1 MILPQ
6 FEYRRARSV
15 ADAVALYKKEK
26 GKALYLAGGTD
37 LIPLVKLRLQAPKAV
52 IDLKGI
58 EDLRIIAS
66 RGGSLSVGANV
77 TLFDLKKDPVI
88 AAHFPVLIESLE
100 ATACETLQ
108 MRGTLGGNILQGTRC
123 LEYNQ
128 SLEWRKAR
136 GFCLKTGGREC
147 NVVRGA
153 KTCFA
158 NYCSD
163 NAPSLISLGAQLR
176 FTGPG
181 GERTVKLESLFTG
194 DARTPFA
201 MEGGEVL
208 THILIPLKKTKG
220 AYEKLRVR
228 ESMDYPLVGAAVS
241 VIDGKARVCV
251 GGVGGAPRLYVIGD
265 IRDAAAVMDVAE
277 KASADAKPVANATV
291 SPVYRKKMVGTLVKR
306 AVRRAL
312 AEGKR

>member
-15 ADAVALYKKEK
+15 ADAIALYGKGK

-37 LIPLVKLRLQAPKAV
+37 LIPLVKQRLREPKMV

-58 EDLRIIAS
+58 KDLSIITS
-66 RGGSLSVGANV
+66 RGGFLSVGTNV
-77 TLFDLKKDPVI
+77 TLFDLKKDPVV
-88 AAHFPVLIESLE
+88 ASHFPVLVESLD

-108 MRGTLGGNILQGTRC
+108 MRGTLGGNVLQGTRC

-136 GFCLKTGGREC
+136 GFCLKMGGKEC
-147 NVVRGA
+147 NVVKGA

-163 NAPSLISLGAQLR
+163 NAPSLISLGAQVKL
-176 FTGPG
+176 TGPG
-181 GERTVKLESLFTG
+181 GERTVKMESLFSG
-194 DARTPFA
+194 DASAPFD

-241 VIDGKARVCV
+241 SVDGKARICV
-251 GGVGGAPRLYVIGD
+251 GGVGGAPRLYVLGD
-265 IRDAAAVMDVAE
+265 IKDAAAVRDVAE
-277 KASADAKPVANATV
+277 KASADAKPVTNATL
-291 SPVYRKKMVGTLVKR
+291 SPAYRKKMVGTLVRR
-306 AVRRAL
+306 AVKRSL